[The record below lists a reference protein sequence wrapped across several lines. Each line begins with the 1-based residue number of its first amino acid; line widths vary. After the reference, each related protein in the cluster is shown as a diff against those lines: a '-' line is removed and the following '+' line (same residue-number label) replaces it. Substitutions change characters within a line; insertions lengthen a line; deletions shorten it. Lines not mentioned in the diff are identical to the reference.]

1 MLRKIPRILLFVG
14 LMVAIWLLVSCS
26 TKKPW
31 QPTSTNPI
39 QAPLQLIIQAGPD
52 TATAVPHNSN
62 VTFVWSA
69 FGGNTQVR
77 GYEWYLEPLEDS
89 YGDLAATNTVT
100 YLNLAGADDGLAYTF
115 HLRVTDGAD
124 TVTQTRDFVVTDTL
138 PPPPADSI
146 PPTVM
151 ITESPISGS
160 FAATGSIVKFGWQG
174 DDGHGYFDELTYQF
188 IFTATNDTSEWISAV
203 TAVFAN
209 VPTSDPATF
218 WVRAQDSSGNI
229 SEWDTLS
236 FIIKPASILYVDDY
250 LWLDAMNHPDVLKEL
265 EQKQF
270 YRDALD
276 GYAFAERD
284 IARQGIPD
292 SADLVDD
299 GTPVYSS
306 IIFCSD
312 SYVGTE
318 DGTWY
323 NNPNLQNV
331 MRYYLS
337 NGGHLLISGAF
348 PLIDMNYDP
357 QNGPTV
363 VAGDFQFD
371 WLGIDSVA
379 WCYDYWPEMTYVL
392 KDPATTYDLPDS
404 MKIDVAKNG
413 DQLDYATSI
422 YNLQSNSEPIFIW
435 GLTIDATT
443 SPPSYFEGDAF
454 GVPVGYVTSI
464 NDEVTTALLGFDT
477 FSMPKPDITRI
488 FRTILTAFGE

>member
-1 MLRKIPRILLFVG
+1 
-14 LMVAIWLLVSCS
+14 
-26 TKKPW
+26 
-31 QPTSTNPI
+31 
-39 QAPLQLIIQAGPD
+39 
-52 TATAVPHNSN
+52 
-62 VTFVWSA
+62 
-69 FGGNTQVR
+69 
-77 GYEWYLEPLEDS
+77 
-89 YGDLAATNTVT
+89 
-100 YLNLAGADDGLAYTF
+100 
-115 HLRVTDGAD
+115 
-124 TVTQTRDFVVTDTL
+124 
-138 PPPPADSI
+138 
-146 PPTVM
+146 
-151 ITESPISGS
+151 
-160 FAATGSIVKFGWQG
+160 
-174 DDGHGYFDELTYQF
+174 
-188 IFTATNDTSEWISAV
+188 V